1 MDYIGWAWLL
11 VIVACVI
18 IEALTMGLTT
28 IWFGVGAFVAWLS
41 NIVGL
46 KLEIQILI
54 FLLVSILSLIL
65 TRPIAIEKLKIGK
78 TKTNADSLIGE
89 KVKVVSIINN
99 INNEGSVKVK
109 GQMWSARSLKEDE
122 IIEKDEIV
130 YIKDIKG
137 VRLIVEKINKN

>member
-1 MDYIGWAWLL
+1 MDYIGWAWIF

-28 IWFGVGAFVAWLS
+28 IWFAIGALVAWLS

-46 KLEIQILI
+46 KLEIQIVV
-54 FLLVSILSLIL
+54 FLVVSILSLIV

-89 KVKVVSIINN
+89 KVKVETTINN
-99 INNEGSVKVK
+99 INNEGSVIVK
-109 GQMWSARSLKEDE
+109 GQMWSARALNEEE

-130 YIKDIKG
+130 YIKEIKG
-137 VRLIVEKINKN
+137 VRLIVDKNNN